1 MTDLVNILKS
11 QSIGC
16 NKPLSEAQIKIANIK
31 LKQCG
36 LPEVPSDFVTILNES
51 NGFSNEGALVFGIET
66 ASNFFEDLVSFNQK
80 FFHNQSASK
89 LILGYDECF
98 YLLYEDKD
106 KTYKIVDKDTLEEE
120 NSCAVPDGLV
130 CFLLRAEY

>member
-1 MTDLVNILKS
+1 MTDLAKVLKS
-11 QSIGC
+11 QNIGC

-36 LPEVPSDFVTILNES
+36 LPEIPSDFAAIIREA
-51 NGFSNEGALVFGIET
+51 NGFSNEGALVFGVET
-66 ASNFFEDLVSFNQK
+66 ASNFFEDLVLFNQQ
-80 FFHNQSASK
+80 FFRKRPSSK

-98 YLLYEDKD
+98 YFLYEDKD

-120 NSCAVPDGLV
+120 NSTTSPDELIG
-130 CFLLRAEY
+130 FLLRAEC

>member
-1 MTDLVNILKS
+1 MTDLANILKS

-36 LPEVPSDFVTILNES
+36 LPEVPSDFVAIIKES

-66 ASNFFEDLVSFNQK
+66 ESNFFEDLVLFNQK
-80 FFHNQSASK
+80 FFRRQTASK

-98 YLLYEDKD
+98 YLLYEDKE
-106 KTYKIVDKDTLEEE
+106 KTYKIVDKDTLEVE
-120 NSCAVPDGLV
+120 NSSTSPDELI